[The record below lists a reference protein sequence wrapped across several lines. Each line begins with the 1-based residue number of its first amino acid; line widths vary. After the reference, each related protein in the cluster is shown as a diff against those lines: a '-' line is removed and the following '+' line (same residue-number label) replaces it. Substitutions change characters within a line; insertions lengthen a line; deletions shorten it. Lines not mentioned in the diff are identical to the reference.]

1 MHLAFKPRGKIA
13 SLGVLM
19 LVALASAIT
28 LVSLLKQL
36 EDQARVEHT
45 LDVRSRLLR
54 TLATLQDVETG
65 ERGFLLTNDESF
77 LEPYDAAVRAIDEQF
92 DQLGKGVSDNP
103 EQLERLSKLR
113 DIERRRIVALRENI
127 ERRRGAT
134 NWSPDVDY
142 LRSAKF
148 LMDDARA
155 IIADM
160 IGAENALFVSRSN
173 MARAASLFSEVGLL
187 ASLLLSAVLGLAFN
201 HDNQKQLLQAKAAN
215 DELNEALA
223 LAEREAERRERL
235 EGQLWQAHKM
245 EAIGQLTGGIAHD
258 FNNML
263 AVVLANLNLLKR
275 QIARGETEVQRFID
289 GAAEGA
295 DRAAHLTQRLLAFAR
310 QQPLA
315 PQSIDANKFVSGMS
329 EILRGSLGQEIE
341 VETILAGGLWRTHV
355 DGNQLE
361 SVLLNLAV
369 NARDAMPTGGKLTIE
384 TANADLD
391 ETYVREHVGLAPGQ
405 YVLIAVTDTGSGMPL
420 EVIAKAFDPF
430 FTTKATGKGTGLGLS
445 QAYGFVKQSGG
456 HIKIYSETG
465 HGTTI
470 KIYLPRFHGE
480 TVPVATQP
488 RLKLQTDLGRSEEL
502 ILVVEDEER
511 MRLVVEE
518 AFRELGYQVIV
529 AEDGKK
535 ALALL
540 DANPGVSL
548 LFTDVVMPEMSGRE
562 LAKEALSRRPDLK
575 VVYTTGFS
583 RNAVI
588 HNGIL
593 DPDVN
598 FLPKPF
604 TVENLA
610 RKVRSVLDEN

>member
-160 IGAENALFVSRSN
+160 IAAENALFVSRSN

-295 DRAAHLTQRLLAFAR
+295 DRAAHLT
-310 QQPLA
+310 
-315 PQSIDANKFVSGMS
+315 
-329 EILRGSLGQEIE
+329 
-341 VETILAGGLWRTHV
+341 
-355 DGNQLE
+355 
-361 SVLLNLAV
+361 
-369 NARDAMPTGGKLTIE
+369 
-384 TANADLD
+384 
-391 ETYVREHVGLAPGQ
+391 
-405 YVLIAVTDTGSGMPL
+405 
-420 EVIAKAFDPF
+420 
-430 FTTKATGKGTGLGLS
+430 
-445 QAYGFVKQSGG
+445 
-456 HIKIYSETG
+456 
-465 HGTTI
+465 
-470 KIYLPRFHGE
+470 
-480 TVPVATQP
+480 
-488 RLKLQTDLGRSEEL
+488 
-502 ILVVEDEER
+502 
-511 MRLVVEE
+511 
-518 AFRELGYQVIV
+518 
-529 AEDGKK
+529 
-535 ALALL
+535 
-540 DANPGVSL
+540 
-548 LFTDVVMPEMSGRE
+548 
-562 LAKEALSRRPDLK
+562 
-575 VVYTTGFS
+575 
-583 RNAVI
+583 
-588 HNGIL
+588 
-593 DPDVN
+593 
-598 FLPKPF
+598 
-604 TVENLA
+604 
-610 RKVRSVLDEN
+610 